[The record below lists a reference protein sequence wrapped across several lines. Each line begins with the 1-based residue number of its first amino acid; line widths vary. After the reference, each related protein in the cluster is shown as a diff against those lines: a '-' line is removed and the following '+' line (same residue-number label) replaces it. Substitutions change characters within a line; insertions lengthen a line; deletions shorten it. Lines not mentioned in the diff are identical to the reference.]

1 MKTVPE
7 LLEDAQAVGRAVLLG
22 ASDDTRSLARAL
34 TANLDA
40 VAADLLPRSESET
53 LPAAEVTERLEAIV
67 ADLLSLRHADDE
79 QLRDRFIDV
88 QRKLTDLLEATR
100 RAAEPDVGATAGDI
114 QLDDEEEDEDFG
126 RDAGE
131 PEAKEVD
138 RMAAIARSEQGL
150 GQVAEAYRKDA
161 DQRSRAVLMLGL
173 VALATVGVAT
183 YMAWYLVTRWGADDH
198 LTPGGFLARCTPALA
213 LYAVAALLA
222 HQATRMRRGVDELRR
237 LERQL
242 QGITAYLH
250 PLPADTQDL
259 VRAAMT
265 RRLFPRLIEDDPL
278 REEDRFPGSDYL
290 LASINP
296 DLPRLLGLLGD
307 DEADDDESES

>member
-1 MKTVPE
+1 MATVPE
-7 LLEDAQAVGRAVLLG
+7 LLADAQALGRAVRLG
-22 ASDDTRSLARAL
+22 ASGDTRDLAIAL

-40 VAADLLPRSESET
+40 IAADLLPRSESET
-53 LPAAEVTERLEAIV
+53 PPAAGVTERLEVVV
-67 ADLLSLRHADDE
+67 ADLLSLLHGDK
-79 QLRDRFIDV
+79 QLRDQFIDV
-88 QRKLTDLLEATR
+88 QRKLTDLLEATS
-100 RAAEPDVGATAGDI
+100 RAAEPDGCATGDDA
-114 QLDDEEEDEDFG
+114 QLDNEEGEDSG
-126 RDAGE
+126 GDAGE
-131 PEAKEVD
+131 PEANEGGRK
-138 RMAAIARSEQGL
+138 AAIARSEQGL
-150 GQVAEAYRKDA
+150 HRVAEAYRKDA
-161 DQRSRAVLMLGL
+161 DQRSRAVLVLGL

-183 YMAWYLVTRWGADDH
+183 AMAWHLVTRWDANDH
-198 LTPGGFLARCTPALA
+198 LTPGGFLARCVPALA

-265 RRLFPRLIEDDPL
+265 QRLFPRLIEDDPL
-278 REEDRFPGSDYL
+278 REEDWFPDSEYL

-296 DLPRLLGLLGD
+296 DLPRLLGD
-307 DEADDDESES
+307 DEADDDESEVGRC